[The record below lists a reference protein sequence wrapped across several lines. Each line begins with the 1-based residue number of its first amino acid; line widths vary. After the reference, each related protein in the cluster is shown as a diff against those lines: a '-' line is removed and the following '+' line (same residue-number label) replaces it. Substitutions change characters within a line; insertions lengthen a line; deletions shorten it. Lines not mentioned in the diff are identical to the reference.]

1 MIHRDYI
8 MRLIEQMVAVLA
20 RVLFNKEIRNYDQ
33 ALQEIDNAL
42 KEMFGWGTDFT
53 TTLSAGDLL
62 AHLENVEGQYW
73 EKCLVAAELIN
84 EEAQVFALKNG
95 HSPMITDLYYKAFTF
110 YFNAVQ
116 NAGDYPIGPYK
127 YKLEQLAGLL
137 AQEDL
142 PEHKIRLCEY
152 YEWCGNY
159 ARAEDIYYELL
170 EIDHPGMIPLLNAF
184 YQRLL
189 TKSDAQLATGNLPR
203 NEVQDGIL
211 ELQAYDQK

>member
-20 RVLFNKEIRNYDQ
+20 RVLFNKQIHNYDQ
-33 ALQEIDNAL
+33 ALHDIDKAL
-42 KEMFGWGTDFT
+42 QSMFGWGSDFT
-53 TTLSAGDLL
+53 TTLTATDLL

-95 HSPMITDLYYKAFTF
+95 HSPMITDLYYKAFLF
-110 YFNAVQ
+110 YFKAVQ
-116 NAGDYPIGPYK
+116 NAQDYDVNSFLH
-127 YKLEQLAGLL
+127 KLDYLANTLT
-137 AQEDL
+137 QDDL
-142 PEHKIRLCEY
+142 PDTMKQELCDY

-170 EIDHPGMIPLLNAF
+170 ELDRDAAIPLLTAF
-184 YQRLL
+184 YTRLL
-189 TKSDAQLATGNLPR
+189 AKSDEQLQAGNLPR
-203 NEVQDGIL
+203 NEVQDGMNEIKRL
-211 ELQAYDQK
+211 

>member
-1 MIHRDYI
+1 
-8 MRLIEQMVAVLA
+8 MRLIEQMIAVLA
-20 RVLFNKEIRNYDQ
+20 RILFNKEIRNYDQ
-33 ALQEIDNAL
+33 ALVEIDNAL
-42 KEMFGWGTDFT
+42 KAMFGWGTDFT

-62 AHLENVEGQYW
+62 ARLETVEGQYW

-95 HSPMITDLYYKAFTF
+95 HSPMITDLYYKAFIF

-116 NAGDYPIGPYK
+116 NAGDYPVGPYK
-127 YKLEQLAGLL
+127 YKLEQLAALL

-142 PEHKIRLCEY
+142 PEHKSRLCEY

-159 ARAEDIYYELL
+159 ARAEDIFFELL
-170 EIDHPGMIPLLNAF
+170 ETDRASIIPHLNAF

-189 TKSDAQLATGNLPR
+189 TKSDAQLVKGNLPR
-203 NEVQDGIL
+203 HEVQDGIL
-211 ELQAYDQK
+211 ELKALKRK

>member
-8 MRLIEQMVAVLA
+8 MRLIEQMVAALT
-20 RVLFNKEIRNYDQ
+20 RILFNKQIHNYDQ

-42 KEMFGWGTDFT
+42 KAMFGWGADFT

-62 AHLENVEGQYW
+62 AHLETVEGQYW

-95 HSPMITDLYYKAFTF
+95 RSPMITDLYYKAFIF

-116 NAGDYPIGPYK
+116 NAGDYQIGPYK
-127 YKLEQLAGLL
+127 YKLDQLATLL

-142 PEHKIRLCEY
+142 LEHKSRLCEY

-170 EIDHPGMIPLLNAF
+170 ETDRAGIMPLLDAF

-189 TKSDAQLATGNLPR
+189 LKSDAQLAAGNLPR
-203 NEVQDGIL
+203 NEALEGIA
-211 ELQAYDQK
+211 ELQALNRQ